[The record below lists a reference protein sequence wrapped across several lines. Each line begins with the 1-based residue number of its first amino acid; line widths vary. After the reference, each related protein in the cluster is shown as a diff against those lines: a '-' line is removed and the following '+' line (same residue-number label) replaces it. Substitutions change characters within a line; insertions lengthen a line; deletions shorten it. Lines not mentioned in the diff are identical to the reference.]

1 MSITGVHKPHAS
13 AYVCY
18 QDNVDR
24 ELYGSY
30 FTNAVVH
37 VVLQIGEKTWNLIKK
52 VTLGLGQVPR
62 RGIDVTFRHYLAITD
77 FNIKPY
83 IHTYIT

>member
-37 VVLQIGEKTWNLIKK
+37 VVLQIGEKTWNLRK
-52 VTLGLGQVPR
+52 VTLEIAYVC
-62 RGIDVTFRHYLAITD
+62 ITLRSAKQ
-77 FNIKPY
+77 F
-83 IHTYIT
+83 